1 MKIKTKKII
10 QKEEEI
16 ELPITLIDEVVY
28 LHYYT
33 SGGYNSLF
41 KVKIEGFNISYI
53 YYNLSDNKIIK
64 KSITVDSLF
73 NKIGDFGITKYK
85 ITFLRGYSHAEIDM
99 LNYVFDLHLCY
110 IDEVIKED
118 FENAISNFINL
129 DMWNIL

>member
-10 QKEEEI
+10 QTEEEI

-64 KSITVDSLF
+64 KCENGAHHRKCSIFVVVD
-73 NKIGDFGITKYK
+73 
-85 ITFLRGYSHAEIDM
+85 
-99 LNYVFDLHLCY
+99 
-110 IDEVIKED
+110 
-118 FENAISNFINL
+118 FI
-129 DMWNIL
+129 